1 MKIWIPRFVE
11 QKMAYCAISRLCIFS
26 TLNYNLCS
34 FTFGIGLNYCSHF
47 SQCLTICVW
56 RAKFQ
61 MWASVHMTSV
71 HNFHTYGKVLLN
83 LKYLPSQTSG
93 CCKGLWKPV
102 IEHFNFNL
110 KSMCLKNVRMNLNN
124 QNLANGTGGRW
135 LYETRLKLKGVRLV
149 ISESMSGCIKLICFG
164 LKYIRMRQII
174 CQIVPRECI
183 RKYYP

>member
-11 QKMAYCAISRLCIFS
+11 QNMVYCAISRLCIFS

-102 IEHFNFNL
+102 IEINVFEKCQNKFKLSKFGKWDYDRWKVIIWNSPVMHKVETEKGQIDNIRI
-110 KSMCLKNVRMNLNN
+110 NVRMY
-124 QNLANGTGGRW
+124 QTDMFW
-135 LYETRLKLKGVRLV
+135 TEIY
-149 ISESMSGCIKLICFG
+149 
-164 LKYIRMRQII
+164 
-174 CQIVPRECI
+174 
-183 RKYYP
+183 